1 MKHIQTFESYII
13 SLNEADTF
21 KEGDFVKWITP
32 QTGTQISFGIV
43 TKVYSNSFD
52 AKVIATGGKGD
63 EQPNRGLAIG
73 LSGPVLWNPR
83 ITAKKLKQDI
93 EDLGGSTNM
102 VDKIKFDKASIWNI
116 NESQVNESNATLGTK
131 AKRFSIAVDNLINSF
146 VDAEKKENG
155 KLPAEYNN
163 ALKTLGINK
172 QDALICFS
180 DTVGD
185 WETIVDS
192 AKKADIK
199 YKEVDDTETGAKAI
213 VFSAKQ

>member
-1 MKHIQTFESYII
+1 MKHIQTFENYII

-52 AKVIATGGKGD
+52 AKTIATGGKGD
-63 EQPNRGLAIG
+63 EQPNRGLSIG
-73 LSGPVLWNPR
+73 LGGPVLWNPR

-102 VDKIKFDKASIWNI
+102 ADKIKFDKASIWNI

-131 AKRFSIAVDNLINSF
+131 AKQFANAVKGL
-146 VDAEKKENG
+146 VDTFIEAEKKEED
-155 KLPAEYNN
+155 KLPDEYTA

-172 QDALICFS
+172 QDAAICFFDS
-180 DTVGD
+180 VGD
-185 WETIVDS
+185 ADDVLDA
-192 AKKADIK
+192 AKKAGIK
-199 YKEVDDTETGAKAI
+199 YAEVNDSETGSGAI
-213 VFSAKQ
+213 VFSTKQ